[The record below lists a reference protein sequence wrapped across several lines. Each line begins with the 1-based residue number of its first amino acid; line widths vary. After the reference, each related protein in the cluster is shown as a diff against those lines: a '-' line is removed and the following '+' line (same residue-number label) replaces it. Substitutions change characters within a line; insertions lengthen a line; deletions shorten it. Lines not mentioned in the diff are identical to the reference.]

1 MSSVVFSDE
10 FRVEQVNPE
19 GKKFEKGALR
29 KHRRARNRWRT
40 PPRRARALPRARRR
54 PRRPRAVDRLLCKG
68 VVYELEFLVG
78 ARAAPGA
85 REARRDPNPPRADI
99 NCEIFDV
106 DDGNKLSVAIATSL
120 SLDGTDTTDFLQLD
134 GRPSLLD
141 QYDYVMHGVVYKFKS
156 VGGTKVEVLLSHGGL
171 LARFIGDQRHLQ
183 KLKVD
188 TEVYT
193 LIRKV

>member
-1 MSSVVFSDE
+1 MRSGNTAARATDGG
-10 FRVEQVNPE
+10 RAP
-19 GKKFEKGALR
+19 
-29 KHRRARNRWRT
+29 RRARNDGRA
-40 PPRRARALPRARRR
+40 PRRARALPRARRR

-85 REARRDPNPPRADI
+85 RAARRDPNPPRADI

-141 QYDYVMHGVVYKFKS
+141 QYDYVMHGVVYKFKA

-188 TEVYT
+188 AEVYT

>member
-19 GKKFEKGALR
+19 GKKFEK
-29 KHRRARNRWRT
+29 
-40 PPRRARALPRARRR
+40 
-54 PRRPRAVDRLLCKG
+54 VDRLLCKG
-68 VVYELEFLVG
+68 VVYELEFLV
-78 ARAAPGA
+78 
-85 REARRDPNPPRADI
+85 DI

-141 QYDYVMHGVVYKFKS
+141 QYDYVMHGVVYKFKA

>member
-1 MSSVVFSDE
+1 VQGRRLRA
-10 FRVEQVNPE
+10 RVP
-19 GKKFEKGALR
+19 R
-29 KHRRARNRWRT
+29 RRARRARSA
-40 PPRRARALPRARRR
+40 RRAPR
-54 PRRPRAVDRLLCKG
+54 PEP
-68 VVYELEFLVG
+68 
-78 ARAAPGA
+78 
-85 REARRDPNPPRADI
+85 PPRADI

-141 QYDYVMHGVVYKFKS
+141 QYDYVMHGVVYKFKA